1 MTDPFTPA
9 GQGHAADRARDASA
23 GKPVLPVDTDF
34 DLLREYVNECREHI
48 EGAETALLALE
59 TDPRDQ
65 EAINTVFRAFHT
77 IKGTSGFLGLDWVRE
92 LAHRAESLLSRAREC
107 EIQLTGGYA
116 DLALEACDA
125 LKVMTQGLQD
135 RRGGDE
141 VPLPSNYAALLG
153 ELEHPEDA
161 GLTESAPAA
170 VPRIGDLL
178 VAVGKASREQVEAAF
193 SRGAGAPIG
202 EALVRAGAVSAA
214 DVAQALRTQKQMEH
228 GLRDATVRVSTER
241 LDQLVNLVGELV
253 ILHSLMA
260 SAPAARRPREGGAR
274 HLAQAGKIVRELQD
288 LTMGLRLVP
297 LRGTFQR
304 MARLTRD
311 LARAIETPVRLLID
325 GADTEIDRKLVEAL
339 NDPLVHMIRNAID
352 HGVEPIDMRR
362 RAGKPE
368 TATLRLNAYHAGDT
382 VVIELAD
389 DGRGLDC
396 EKIRARAIARG
407 LIDGRVPLSD
417 ADTFPLIFAPG
428 LSTAERVTDVS
439 GRGVGMDVVRRGIDS
454 LKGRIEVVSQPGHG
468 THFTLRLPLTLA
480 LSEAMVLRVGSERF
494 LLPSGQIERSFRP
507 SERELTSIAALGEI
521 VWVQDTWVPLLRLHQ
536 LFNLTG
542 ARTAPADSI
551 VVAVRAQG
559 RRAALWV
566 DEVLGQQQIVIRPL
580 GRGVGAIPGIGG
592 AAILGDGRV
601 GLVLDVYDLLRTASV
616 PDEAGPIVAG
626 PPPGARRC
634 A

>member
-1 MTDPFTPA
+1 MPDPVTPA
-9 GQGHAADRARDASA
+9 GPEHAADRARSASA

-48 EGAETALLALE
+48 EGAETALLTLE

-65 EAINTVFRAFHT
+65 EAIHTVFRAFHT
-77 IKGTSGFLGLDWVRE
+77 IKGTSGFLGLDWVLK
-92 LAHRAESLLSRAREC
+92 LAHLAEDLLARARDG
-107 EIQLTGGYA
+107 EILLTGGYA

-125 LKVMTQGLQD
+125 LKVMTQGLPD
-135 RRGGDE
+135 LRGGDE
-141 VPLPSNYAALLG
+141 VPLPGNYAALLG

-161 GLTESAPAA
+161 GLTESAPTA
-170 VPRIGDLL
+170 VPRIGDPLE
-178 VAVGKASREQVEAAF
+178 AVGKASREQVE
-193 SRGAGAPIG
+193 
-202 EALVRAGAVSAA
+202 GAVSAA
-214 DVAQALRTQKQMEH
+214 DVAQALRTRKQIQSGM
-228 GLRDATVRVSTER
+228 RDATVRVSTER

-260 SAPAARRPREGGAR
+260 SAPPTRRPRDGDAR
-274 HLAQAGKIVRELQD
+274 RLTQAGKIVRELQD

-297 LRGTFQR
+297 LRGMFQR

-311 LARAIETPVRLLID
+311 LARRIETPVQLTVD
-325 GADTEIDRKLVEAL
+325 GAETEIDRKLAEAL
-339 NDPLVHMIRNAID
+339 NDPLAHMVRNAID
-352 HGVEPIDMRR
+352 HGIESVETRR

-389 DGRGLDC
+389 DGRGLDR

-407 LIDGRVPLSD
+407 LIDGRTPLSD
-417 ADTFPLIFAPG
+417 ADTFALIFAPG
-428 LSTAERVTDVS
+428 LSTAERVTAVS

-454 LKGRIEVVSQPGHG
+454 LKGRIAIASQPGHG
-468 THFTLRLPLTLA
+468 TRFTLRLPLTLA
-480 LSEAMVLRVGSERF
+480 LSEAMVLRVGGERF
-494 LLPSGQIERSFRP
+494 LLPSAQIERSFRP

-521 VWVQDTWVPLLRLHQ
+521 VWVQDTWVPLLRLHR
-536 LFNLTG
+536 LFDLADGHTD
-542 ARTAPADSI
+542 PADAI

-601 GLVLDVYDLLRTASV
+601 GLVLDVYDLLGAASV
-616 PDEAGPIVAG
+616 PDEAGPIAAG